1 MHSLLPCITFAFM
14 YIAALL
20 SFAASALAQSPST
33 QPNLLVIVTDD
44 MGYGDLSCY
53 GSLQIPT
60 PNIDLLAARGVRFT
74 DAYVSSSVCSPSR
87 AGIMTGRNGARFGYE
102 HNLHLAKNV
111 TPEYIG
117 IPLNEKLLPEYLREL
132 GYRTGL
138 VGKWHVGESVDGH
151 HPNNRGFDSF
161 LGILSG
167 SHPYWPEPGKH
178 RIERNGVPVTEI
190 GAAYLT
196 DWFTDEAIAFTTAE
210 DADGKPWFL
219 FLSYNT
225 PHSPLQAK
233 EEDLE
238 KFAHIKNVQ
247 RRKYCAMQS
256 CMDENVGRIVKSLE
270 DRGEL
275 DNTMIVFLSDNG
287 GSVEV
292 SHAVNAPLRGG
303 KGTFLEGGLR
313 VPMIISWPQEIAPQ
327 VYVEPVVATDILG
340 TLVGAAGG
348 VAPQS
353 KKKKIFDTVDLIPYL
368 KGESDASL
376 PHEIL
381 FWRMS
386 LRASAVREGDWKL
399 LRPNSEFPQLYS
411 LKDDPSELHNLI
423 VEEPDIAADL
433 LAKLNKWEHSLER
446 NPAIIST
453 PQWSKYNAKL
463 YARDYLLEQPL
474 PDDSG
479 NHWKLKKSKD

>member
-1 MHSLLPCITFAFM
+1 M
-14 YIAALL
+14 YIIALL
-20 SFAASALAQSPST
+20 SIITSVFAQAPLAQ
-33 QPNLLVIVTDD
+33 PNVLVIVTDD

-60 PNIDLLAARGVRFT
+60 PNLDSLAKRGVRFT

-87 AGIMTGRNGARFGYE
+87 AGIMTGRNGSRFGYE

-117 IPLNEKLLPEYLREL
+117 IPLNEKLLPEYLSEL

-138 VGKWHVGESVDGH
+138 VGKWHLGESVEGH
-151 HPNNRGFDSF
+151 HPNNRGFDYF
-161 LGILSG
+161 FGILSG
-167 SHPYWPEPGKH
+167 SHPYWPTPGKH
-178 RIERNGVPVTEI
+178 RLERNGVAVIDI
-190 GAAYLT
+190 GSPYLT
-196 DWFTDEAIAFTTAE
+196 DWFTDEAIEFTKAK
-210 DADGKPWFL
+210 DSDGKPWFL

-233 EEDLE
+233 EADLE
-238 KFAHIKNVQ
+238 KFSHITNVQ

-256 CMDENVGRIVKSLE
+256 CMDENVGRIIKHLK
-270 DRGEL
+270 DRNEF
-275 DNTMIVFLSDNG
+275 DNTVIVFLSDNG

-313 VPMIISWPQEIAPQ
+313 VPMILSWPKEISSQ
-327 VYVEPVVATDILG
+327 VYTKQVVATDILG
-340 TLVGAAGG
+340 TLVSAAGG

-353 KKKKIFDTVDLIPYL
+353 EKTKIFDTVNLIPYL
-368 KGESDASL
+368 KGEFNDSL
-376 PHEIL
+376 PHQTL

-386 LRASAVREGDWKL
+386 LRASAVRDGDWKL
-399 LRPNSEFPQLYS
+399 LRPNSEFPQLYF
-411 LKDDPSELHNLI
+411 LKDDPSELNNLI
-423 VEEPDIAADL
+423 AENPEVAENL
-433 LAKLNKWEHSLER
+433 LGKLNQWEHSLER

-453 PQWSKYNAKL
+453 PQWSKYNSRL
-463 YARDYLLEQPL
+463 YDREYLLQQPL
-474 PDDSG
+474 PDDTG
-479 NHWKLKKSKD
+479 NHWKLRKSNR

>member
-1 MHSLLPCITFAFM
+1 M
-14 YIAALL
+14 YFFALL
-20 SFAASALAQSPST
+20 LFASPAPLQSQT
-33 QPNLLVIVTDD
+33 VQPNLLVIVTDD

-60 PNIDLLAARGVRFT
+60 PNIDALAERGVRFT
-74 DAYVSSSVCSPSR
+74 EAYVSSSVCSPSR
-87 AGIMTGRNGARFGYE
+87 AGIMTGRNGSRFGYE

-117 IPLNEKLLPEYLREL
+117 IPLNEKLLPQYLGEL

-138 VGKWHVGESVDGH
+138 VGKWHLGESVEGH
-151 HPNNRGFDSF
+151 HPNNRGFDYF
-161 LGILSG
+161 FGILSG
-167 SHPYWPEPGKH
+167 SHPYWPKVGKH
-178 RIERNGVPVTEI
+178 RIERNGLAVSEI
-190 GAAYLT
+190 GSPYLT
-196 DWFTDEAIAFTTAE
+196 DWFTDEAIQFASKK

-233 EEDLE
+233 DVDLE
-238 KFAHIKNVQ
+238 KFSHINNAQ

-256 CMDENVGRIVKSLE
+256 CMDENVGRIVDYLE
-270 DRGEL
+270 DSNEL
-275 DNTMIVFLSDNG
+275 DNTVIVFLSDNG

-313 VPMIISWPQEIAPQ
+313 VPMILSWPKEISPQ
-327 VYVEPVVATDILG
+327 VYTEPVVATDILG

-348 VAPQS
+348 DAPQS
-353 KKKKIFDTVDLIPYL
+353 KETKIFDTVNLIPYL
-368 KGESDASL
+368 KEELGERL

-399 LRPNSEFPQLYS
+399 LRPNSEFPQLYF
-411 LKDDPSELHNLI
+411 LKDDPSELNNLI
-423 VEEPDIAADL
+423 FKNADMAESL
-433 LAKLNKWEHSLER
+433 LKKLNQWEHSLEK

-453 PQWSKYNAKL
+453 PNWSKYNARL
-463 YARDYLLEQPL
+463 YDREYLLKQPL
-474 PDDSG
+474 PDDVG
-479 NHWKLKKSKD
+479 NHWKLKKSDQ